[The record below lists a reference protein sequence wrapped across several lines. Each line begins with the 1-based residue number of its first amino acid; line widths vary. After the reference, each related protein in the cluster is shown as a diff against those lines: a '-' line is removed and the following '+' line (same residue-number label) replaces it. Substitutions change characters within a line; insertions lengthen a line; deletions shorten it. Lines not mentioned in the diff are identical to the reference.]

1 MLGSAILL
9 LADMYQFSSLKYSC
23 LDKCRSPM
31 TFIIERWL
39 GGNAVMKVPKRS
51 ALVLITGFFASAV
64 AGL

>member
-1 MLGSAILL
+1 
-9 LADMYQFSSLKYSC
+9 
-23 LDKCRSPM
+23 M